1 MIFPLT
7 HVIVIFLT
15 GAVTTAGVAVA
26 EGDGVAAAATV
37 GEVFGV
43 GVGVGVGVG
52 SGGISNLTFIFGA
65 E

>member
-15 GAVTTAGVAVA
+15 GAVTAAGVAVA
-26 EGDGVAAAATV
+26 EGVGVATAAARV
-37 GEVFGV
+37 GEGFGV
-43 GVGVGVGVG
+43 GVGVDVG

>member
-1 MIFPLT
+1 MTFPLT
-7 HVIVIFLT
+7 HVIVTFFA

-26 EGDGVAAAATV
+26 EGVGVDTAAATV
-37 GEVFGV
+37 GE
-43 GVGVGVGVG
+43 GVGVG